1 MSRPSDWHVIDLS
14 GDPTPGESS
23 GVRTLAR
30 EYRDVAT
37 AARSAETVLRR
48 VQSSGTSAVW
58 VGAAAEVF
66 RDGLEDFPE
75 NIGKCAASFGIVS
88 DAIYSWATSIDSWQ
102 TQADTNLN
110 KARLAKEDIATAQTD
125 LASAQS
131 AASSIQGEL
140 TKALRTYN
148 MYQHVE
154 PPSGVKVPT
163 SYQISQLRHKVT
175 GATNTSTGAS
185 TSVEEAQE
193 RFDAARSLVL
203 QARDEFEAAAKLI
216 VGKIE
221 EAKDAGLEADSWWEK
236 VYHSEAWQALVVI
249 ATAIV
254 IVAAI
259 ASFFVTGPLLLAIT
273 ATAIVGNGILNVDDI
288 ASFAAGDMSLV
299 EFTGAMAMALVPGG
313 RAMKSLNEA
322 TDAAKAA
329 ARSTNEAADTVSSV
343 TRRVD
348 DGATV
353 PLQLNS
359 KLEAPTSPRA
369 PGAVDAE
376 VPQPDGSIY
385 TNHFQMKLDESDWRA
400 TRKVHFARANAALD
414 EAMRLDAAD
423 SSGKMAF
430 TRHLESIS
438 PSIRSDISSIGGRQN
453 PDASKFIWHHA
464 HPDTVGGEHGIM
476 QLVPKPE
483 HTPGSA
489 FWRTMHPGK
498 NGGGGF
504 SIWGGKP

>member
-1 MSRPSDWHVIDLS
+1 MSRPSDWYVIDLS
-14 GDPTPGESS
+14 GDPAPGESS

-30 EYRDVAT
+30 EYGDIAT

-58 VGAAAEVF
+58 VGAAADVF
-66 RDGLEDFPE
+66 RNGLEDFPE
-75 NIGKCAASFGIVS
+75 NIGKCAASFSIVS
-88 DAIYSWATSIDSWQ
+88 DAMYSWATSIDSWQ

-125 LASAQS
+125 LASAQ
-131 AASSIQGEL
+131 AAVSSVQGEL

-163 SYQISQLRHKVT
+163 SYQISQLRYKVT

-193 RFDAARSLVL
+193 RFDAAKALVL

-216 VGKIE
+216 VAKIE

-236 VYHSEAWQALVVI
+236 VYHSEAWQVLVVI
-249 ATAIV
+249 ATVIV

-313 RAMKSLNEA
+313 RAMKSLNKA
-322 TDAAKAA
+322 TDAAIVAQQA
-329 ARSTNEAADTVSSV
+329 GRRTAETTSDVVARSIDDATIPAGTRNGTPSPGYTHVDGLDGRV
-343 TRRVD
+343 TYKARSD
-348 DGATV
+348 LTAKEIE
-353 PLQLNS
+353 QS
-359 KLEAPTSPRA
+359 KDY
-369 PGAVDAE
+369 V
-376 VPQPDGSIY
+376 DGSNIALL
-385 TNHFQMKLDESDWRA
+385 NGKLSPTGRVSTKGDLRESASDAAKAERIRAKKAGTPYSGQVGHVPDTTFSGDALPPSWWADQTQRVNASFGGQA
-400 TRKVHFARANAALD
+400 TRYPVGFRP
-414 EAMRLDAAD
+414 
-423 SSGKMAF
+423 SGFEIQLKDGSLYPP
-430 TRHLESIS
+430 R
-438 PSIRSDISSIGGRQN
+438 P
-453 PDASKFIWHHA
+453 PD
-464 HPDTVGGEHGIM
+464 VE
-476 QLVPKPE
+476 
-483 HTPGSA
+483 
-489 FWRTMHPGK
+489 
-498 NGGGGF
+498 
-504 SIWGGKP
+504 